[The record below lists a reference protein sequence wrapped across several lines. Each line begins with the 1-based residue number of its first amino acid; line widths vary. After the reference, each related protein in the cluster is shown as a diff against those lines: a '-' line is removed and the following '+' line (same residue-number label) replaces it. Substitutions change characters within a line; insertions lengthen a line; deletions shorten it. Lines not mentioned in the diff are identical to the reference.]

1 MLLLVTVVPGDPG
14 LVLQALGQLVNGGT
28 SPVLSQQLL
37 EEANGRVKA
46 DELLPPTL
54 RVSWQLHRLFLLAGG
69 VSRIIR
75 DMITACACYG
85 RGE

>member
-1 MLLLVTVVPGDPG
+1 MLLLVAVVPGDPS
-14 LVLQALGQLVNGGT
+14 LLLEALGQLVDGGT

-54 RVSWQLHRLFLLAGG
+54 RVGWQLYRLFLLAGG
-69 VSRIIR
+69 ASRIIR
-75 DMITACACYG
+75 NTDYCM
-85 RGE
+85 